1 MNFPNKIRGSFKLSE
16 TKIYSPA
23 SLPGVMGPQVNW
35 HSNLWG
41 LFWLDGR
48 VTSVRNGG
56 AGSLYHLKSG
66 FAFRNA
72 SLYWK
77 YSEYTTLNIP
87 NNTYIKFSN
96 NLCTV
101 YTKKSLVYGLL
112 GWLVVHVFNTNM
124 QEKAECHFPT
134 HQCQCLCHHYG
145 GWQSNLNVNQPK
157 TMHPSKDS

>member
-1 MNFPNKIRGSFKLSE
+1 MLHSITSYITVSTHKCNTNTFCVLVNFPNKIKGSLKLSG

-23 SLPGVMGPQVNW
+23 SLPGVIGPQVNW

-56 AGSLYHLKSG
+56 AGNLYHLKSG

-77 YSEYTTLNIP
+77 YREYTTLNREYTTLITP

-101 YTKKSLVYGLL
+101 YTKKSLVYELIGCS
-112 GWLVVHVFNTNM
+112 HT
-124 QEKAECHFPT
+124 
-134 HQCQCLCHHYG
+134 
-145 GWQSNLNVNQPK
+145 
-157 TMHPSKDS
+157 